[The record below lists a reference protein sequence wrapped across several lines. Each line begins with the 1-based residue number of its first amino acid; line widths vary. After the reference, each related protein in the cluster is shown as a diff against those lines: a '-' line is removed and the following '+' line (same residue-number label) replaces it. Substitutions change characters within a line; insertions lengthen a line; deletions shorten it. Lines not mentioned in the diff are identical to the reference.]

1 MIKNDR
7 IKREKA
13 ILVGVIQSI
22 NTHKVSIN
30 QNLDELELLAST
42 AGAKVVGRVTQKIS
56 KINSATY
63 IGKGKAKNLIDQAME
78 LGAKLI
84 LFDDELT
91 PAQIKN
97 YHKMSE

>member
-1 MIKNDR
+1 MFNR
-7 IKREKA
+7 
-13 ILVGVIQSI
+13 
-22 NTHKVSIN
+22 
-30 QNLDELELLAST
+30 
-42 AGAKVVGRVTQKIS
+42 TQKIS

-97 YHKMSE
+97 YHKMSDKLKILDRSGLILDIFLKRQSNKEH